1 VDGTWTVDQS
11 VGSFTRFTG
20 TWAGY
25 RFDEELVSIGTNTA
39 VGRTPNVTGTMTVA
53 DGVVAAVDGEVDL
66 TTLDSDSDRRDGALR
81 NRGLE
86 SDRFPTT
93 AFRLSERSSYRRG

>member
-25 RFDEELVSIGTNTA
+25 RFDEELVRIGTNTA
-39 VGRTPNVTGTMTVA
+39 VGRTPNVTGTMMK
-53 DGVVAAVDGEVDL
+53 
-66 TTLDSDSDRRDGALR
+66 
-81 NRGLE
+81 
-86 SDRFPTT
+86 
-93 AFRLSERSSYRRG
+93 